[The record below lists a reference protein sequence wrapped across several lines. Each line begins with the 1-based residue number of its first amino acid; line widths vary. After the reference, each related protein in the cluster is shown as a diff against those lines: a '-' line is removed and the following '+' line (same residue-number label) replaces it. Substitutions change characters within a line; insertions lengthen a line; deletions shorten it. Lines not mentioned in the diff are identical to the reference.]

1 MPRWNRALVTGA
13 SSGIGCEIARQ
24 LADDGT
30 DLVVVARDTA
40 RLETLAAELAV
51 VTEVFRADLSDPTD
65 VASVAARLGE
75 GHKPIDLL
83 INNAGFGF
91 VGLFTDLD
99 ARLEGEVVQVNAV
112 AVHQLCLA
120 AARPMAAAGR
130 GGILNV
136 ASVAAFIPS
145 AEGATYSA
153 TKSFVVMLSESLH
166 LALAPVG
173 VHVTALCPGFTRT
186 EFQERADYD
195 VSDIPKFLWQDADVV
210 ARLGPA
216 GVAEG
221 RPRVVTG
228 ARNKVATTAIKLLPT
243 PVTRMILRRRS
254 ATR

>member
-13 SSGIGCEIARQ
+13 SSGIGTEMARL

-30 DLVVVARDTA
+30 DLVIVARDTA
-40 RLETLAAELAV
+40 RLEALAGELAV
-51 VTEVFRADLSDPTD
+51 DTEVLTADLSDPTD
-65 VASVAARLGE
+65 VARVAARLGAE
-75 GHKPIDLL
+75 SSPIDLL
-83 INNAGFGF
+83 VNNAGLGF
-91 VGLFTDLD
+91 VGRFTDLD
-99 ARLEGEVVQVNAV
+99 AQREGEVVQVNAV
-112 AVHQLCLA
+112 AVHQLCHA
-120 AARPMAAAGR
+120 AAKSMVAAGR

-136 ASVAAFIPS
+136 ASVTAFIPS
-145 AEGATYSA
+145 AEGATYAA

-186 EFQERADYD
+186 EFQARAGYD
-195 VSDIPKFLWQDADVV
+195 VSDIAEFRWQDADAV
-210 ARLGPA
+210 ARLGLA

-228 ARNKVATTAIKLLPT
+228 ARNKVATTAIKVLPT

-254 ATR
+254 TSR